1 MDCRIKFGNDSF
13 TFQAALASGCVTSVR
28 LFFEMGLSAFFMLL
42 CGKYNAHFSG
52 SLKKRCGN
60 KRLVDLSPAYT
71 RFCLRK
77 AGKTTAFGIL
87 VSPVS
92 MMLRH
97 TGFCLFFKQ

>member
-1 MDCRIKFGNDSF
+1 MDIRQGEPTQLGYFLEWVY
-13 TFQAALASGCVTSVR
+13 QL
-28 LFFEMGLSAFFMLL
+28 FMLL
-42 CGKYNAHFSG
+42 CGKCNAHFSG

-60 KRLVDLSPAYT
+60 KRLVDLSPAYP